1 MTRLLLAGFREPIL
15 WLIAAVMTV
24 TAAVGIYA
32 NVTLNSVQGK
42 LPIAVMQQERDVALL
57 MRDLAILTG
66 LFESA
71 ETTLTRDNSQQVRAQ
86 LDRTM
91 ARLRRIQESYVFDNL
106 IGASAIHAVLNPALL
121 DIERWLNAGVP
132 GYGPDS
138 PLVFLL
144 MRQRVTRALNDVG
157 ELYATG
163 RGRALDLLETQ
174 ADRLN
179 DFRIVMAVLLCLLGL
194 IAAGVGVLVV
204 REIRATMRASAA
216 SRRLREAVAI
226 IPDGFA
232 IYDQE
237 ERFVLCN
244 QRYREIF
251 SEIAPLMEPG
261 TRFEEMLRRYLKV
274 TGRDTSWSRLEIENW
289 LAERLEGFRGQSIDI
304 ENQLANGQWVKISD
318 RRTQS
323 GDHVLVRSDITEL
336 KRREEALRESE
347 TRYRQLVEQS
357 HEGILV
363 HQEGVIVFANGS
375 AARLLGGGSPDE
387 LVGLPY
393 LSIIPESWHE
403 VVRHRIR
410 RVQKYNQPVSMIEGQ
425 FLRLDGAV
433 IDVEARSMPFVFRGT
448 PAVQVIVHDVT
459 ERKRAQAQLR
469 LTQLSIDRA
478 SEGMYW
484 VSQQGRI
491 LNVNDA
497 ACRLL
502 NYTRDE
508 YLTLSVFDLNPAMTP
523 NSWLMEWR
531 KIKEAGSLS
540 FESSH
545 RTKDGRLVPVDVTV
559 NHLTF
564 SDEEYCFTVVRD
576 ATTRREAERELRRAM
591 EQAEAA
597 SRAKSEFLANM
608 SHELRTPLNAIIGF
622 SEAMCSGLFGP
633 FGNPRYSEYA
643 SDIHES
649 GTHLLT
655 IISDIL
661 DISRAEA
668 GEITLNEG
676 DVDLVSV
683 IQAALKLIG
692 QRLVAARLSLDVE
705 LPDRITPLRGDERM
719 IKQMLINLLSN
730 AVKFTPEGG
739 KIQVRAAVEESGRLA
754 LSVSDTGIG
763 MRPED
768 IPIALTPFR
777 QVDNSLTRKHG
788 GTGLGLPLVK
798 SLIELHGGTLTIDSE
813 PGTGTRVTLHFP
825 AYRVQTS
832 LELLSAQ
839 DGSPRVIP
847 LKYV

>member
-1 MTRLLLAGFREPIL
+1 MTRLLWAGFRQPSL

-24 TAAVGIYA
+24 TAVVGIYA

-57 MRDLAILTG
+57 LRDLAVLTV

-71 ETTLTRDNSQQVRAQ
+71 ETTLTRENSEQVRAQ
-86 LDRTM
+86 LDRAM
-91 ARLRRIQESYVFDNL
+91 ARLKRIQESYVFDNL

-121 DIERWLNAGVP
+121 DIERWLNEGVP
-132 GYGPDS
+132 GYDPDS

-157 ELYATG
+157 DLYATG

-179 DFRIVMAVLLCLLGL
+179 HFRIVMAVLLGLLGA
-194 IAAGVGVLVV
+194 IAAGIGALVV
-204 REIRATMRASAA
+204 REIRATTRAGEA
-216 SRRLREAVAI
+216 SLRLREAVAI
-226 IPDGFA
+226 IPDGFG
-232 IYDQE
+232 IFDNE

-244 QRYREIF
+244 QRYRELF
-251 SEIAPLMEPG
+251 SEIAPMMEPG
-261 TRFEEMLRRYLKV
+261 TRFEDLLRRYLNV
-274 TGRDTSWSRLEIENW
+274 TGRDKAWSRSEVENW
-289 LAERLEGFRGQSIDI
+289 LTERLASFRGQSIDADV
-304 ENQLANGQWVKISD
+304 QLANGRWVKTKD
-318 RRTQS
+318 RITQG
-323 GDHVLVRSDITEL
+323 GDHVVVRSDITEL
-336 KRREEALRESE
+336 KLREEALRESE

-363 HQEGVIVFANGS
+363 HQDDVIVFANGS
-375 AARLLGGGSPDE
+375 AARLLGAGSPEE
-387 LVGLPY
+387 LIGRPH
-393 LSIIPESWHE
+393 LSIVPESWHE
-403 VVRHRIR
+403 TVRHRIR
-410 RVQKYNQPVSMIEGQ
+410 RVHKLNQPVSMIEAQ
-425 FLRLDGAV
+425 FLRLDGEV
-433 IDVEARSMPFVFRGT
+433 VDVEARSMPFVFQGM

-484 VSQQGRI
+484 VSEEGKI

-508 YLTLSVFDLNPAMTP
+508 YLTLSVFDLNPATTP
-523 NSWLMEWR
+523 DGWPIEWS

-540 FESSH
+540 FESNH
-545 RTKDGRLVPVDVTV
+545 RTKNGRLLPVDVTV

-576 ATTRREAERELRRAM
+576 ATARREAERELRRAM

-622 SEAMCSGLFGP
+622 SEAMCSALFGP
-633 FGNPRYSEYA
+633 FGNPRYGEYA
-643 SDIHES
+643 ADIHES

-676 DVDLVSV
+676 EVDLVSV
-683 IQAALKLIG
+683 IQAARKLIS
-692 QRLVAARLSLDVE
+692 QRLVAARLSLEIE
-705 LPDRITPLRGDERM
+705 LPDHITPLRGDERM

-739 KIQVRAAVEESGRLA
+739 KIHVRAAVEERDGLA

-763 MRPED
+763 MRRED
-768 IPIALTPFR
+768 IPSPSPPSGRWTTASPASTAAR
-777 QVDNSLTRKHG
+777 
-788 GTGLGLPLVK
+788 GLACR
-798 SLIELHGGTLTIDSE
+798 SS
-813 PGTGTRVTLHFP
+813 
-825 AYRVQTS
+825 
-832 LELLSAQ
+832 
-839 DGSPRVIP
+839 SP
-847 LKYV
+847 

>member
-1 MTRLLLAGFREPIL
+1 MTLLLRAGLREPIL
-15 WLIAAVMTV
+15 WLIATVMTV

-32 NVTLNSVQGK
+32 NLTLNSVQGK
-42 LPIAVMQQERDVALL
+42 LPIAVMQQERDPALL
-57 MRDLAILTG
+57 MRDLAVLTG

-91 ARLRRIQESYVFDNL
+91 ARLKRIQESYVLDNL

-121 DIERWLNAGVP
+121 DIERWMTAGVP

-163 RGRALDLLETQ
+163 QGRALDLLETQ

-179 DFRIVMAVLLCLLGL
+179 DFRIVMAVLLCLLGA
-194 IAAGVGVLVV
+194 IAAGVGVLAV

-216 SRRLREAVAI
+216 SLRLREAIAA

-232 IYDQE
+232 IYDNE

-251 SEIAPLMEPG
+251 PEIAPLMEPG
-261 TRFEEMLRRYLKV
+261 TRFEEMVRTYLKV
-274 TGRDTSWSRLEIENW
+274 TGRDKIWSRSEIEEW
-289 LAERLEGFRGQSIDI
+289 LTERLGSFRERPVDADL
-304 ENQLANGQWVKISD
+304 QLANGQWVKISD

-323 GDHVLVRSDITEL
+323 GDHVVVRVDITEL
-336 KRREEALRESE
+336 KQREEALRESE

-375 AARLLGGGSPDE
+375 AARLLGAASPEE
-387 LVGLPY
+387 LIGLPY

-403 VVRHRIR
+403 IVRHRIR
-410 RVQKYNQPVSMIEGQ
+410 RIQNFNQPVSMIEAQ

-433 IDVEARSMPFVFRGT
+433 IDVETRSMPFTFQET

-478 SEGMYW
+478 SEGMFW
-484 VSQQGRI
+484 ANQEGHI
-491 LNVNDA
+491 LNVNEA

-523 NSWLMEWR
+523 DGWPMEWS
-531 KIKEAGSLS
+531 KIKQAGSLS
-540 FESSH
+540 FETSQ

-564 SDEEYCFTVVRD
+564 SDEEYCFIVVRD
-576 ATTRREAERELRRAM
+576 ATVRRTTERELRRAM

-643 SDIHES
+643 ADIHES

-676 DVDLVSV
+676 DVDLASV
-683 IQAALKLIG
+683 IHAAQKLIG
-692 QRLVAARLSLDVE
+692 QRLVAAHLSLDIE
-705 LPDRITPLRGDERM
+705 LPNAVTPLRGDERM

-739 KIQVRAAVEESGRLA
+739 KIHVRAALEESGRLS

-763 MRPED
+763 MRRED
-768 IPIALTPFR
+768 IPVALTPFR

-798 SLIELHGGTLTIDSE
+798 SLIELHGGTLTVDSE
-813 PGTGTRVTLHFP
+813 PGVGTRVTLHFP
-825 AYRVQTS
+825 IYRVQTS
-832 LELLSAQ
+832 IELSPQNTAQ
-839 DGSPRVIP
+839 I
-847 LKYV
+847 